1 MAFEYALALCTQVSP
16 LIRVAGQFI
25 FPFASQKQDWKK
37 HWYFLTLTRLH
48 STTVS
53 EWNFVLDSALERAW
67 KITWV
72 KSWECRKLTFI
83 LFLFYSI
90 TRTIVGGKARLK
102 KALVFSDFDST
113 SQHYGFW
120 MKFVLDSALERAWKI
135 TWVES
140 WECRKLSFVLFL
152 FYSITSKISGG
163 KKIWDTLQ
171 KQSAH
176 KLNCSRLFYL
186 VSMRAKTF

>member
-1 MAFEYALALCTQVSP
+1 LTDPAGSYVCTWEFVTWSTINCIGTIWLCMFPSKYKGWGFSWFGTKNVGIVCMAFEYALALCTQVSP

-25 FPFASQKQDWKK
+25 FPFASRKQDWKK
-37 HWYFLTLTRLH
+37 HWYFPSLTRLH

-67 KITWV
+67 KITWME
-72 KSWECRKLTFI
+72 W
-83 LFLFYSI
+83 
-90 TRTIVGGKARLK
+90 
-102 KALVFSDFDST
+102 
-113 SQHYGFW
+113 
-120 MKFVLDSALERAWKI
+120 
-135 TWVES
+135 
-140 WECRKLSFVLFL
+140 WECRKLSFVLCL

-176 KLNCSRLFYL
+176 KLNCSRLL
-186 VSMRAKTF
+186 LGINAC

>member
-1 MAFEYALALCTQVSP
+1 MLVCHVEYHTLYWNNLTLHVPFEVKGLGFLMIWNEKCRNCVHGLWVRSSTVCTHAHKFDHSFE
-16 LIRVAGQFI
+16 LHCQFT
-25 FPFASQKQDWKK
+25 FPFASRKQDWKK

-72 KSWECRKLTFI
+72 EL
-83 LFLFYSI
+83 
-90 TRTIVGGKARLK
+90 
-102 KALVFSDFDST
+102 
-113 SQHYGFW
+113 
-120 MKFVLDSALERAWKI
+120 
-135 TWVES
+135 

>member
-1 MAFEYALALCTQVSP
+1 MLVNWQTRPAHTCVHASLSRGVPYIVLEQFYFTCSLRSKRVGVSHDLERKMSELCAWPLSTLNLALCTQVWP
-16 LIRVAGQFI
+16 LIQVAGQFT
-25 FPFASQKQDWKK
+25 FPFTSRKQDWKK

-48 STTVS
+48 STMVS

-72 KSWECRKLTFI
+72 EL
-83 LFLFYSI
+83 
-90 TRTIVGGKARLK
+90 
-102 KALVFSDFDST
+102 
-113 SQHYGFW
+113 
-120 MKFVLDSALERAWKI
+120 
-135 TWVES
+135 

-152 FYSITSKISGG
+152 FYSIASKISGG